1 MIINANTKIGAIIK
15 EKPAA
20 LSAIVSIS
28 PKFIKLNNPV
38 LRKLI
43 AGRASIAMASKMGGC
58 SVDDF
63 FNKLEP
69 LGFTIDKT
77 VVVQPVTDEKPVPG
91 VLRNLKPE
99 QVVKLD
105 VRPVIEEGKDP
116 LDLILTEIK
125 KLPPGHVLE
134 IINTFKPEPLIMLL
148 GKQGFVS
155 YTEVIRENLVQTYF
169 IKEHQDKTAG
179 ITGIESRKTGWDE
192 LLSKYRGKLLVRDVR
207 QLEMPL
213 PMITILEALDLLT
226 DGEALYVYHKRIP
239 VFLLPELKER
249 NFDYRI
255 REISESE
262 VHLLIFKS

>member
-1 MIINANTKIGAIIK
+1 
-15 EKPAA
+15 
-20 LSAIVSIS
+20 
-28 PKFIKLNNPV
+28 
-38 LRKLI
+38 
-43 AGRASIAMASKMGGC
+43 
-58 SVDDF
+58 
-63 FNKLEP
+63 
-69 LGFTIDKT
+69 
-77 VVVQPVTDEKPVPG
+77 
-91 VLRNLKPE
+91 
-99 QVVKLD
+99 
-105 VRPVIEEGKDP
+105 
-116 LDLILTEIK
+116 
-125 KLPPGHVLE
+125 
-134 IINTFKPEPLIMLL
+134 MLL

-213 PMITILEALDLLT
+213 PMITILEAFDLLT